1 MKINPKMLEQMI
13 LSIQEI
19 YGDLLISIILYGSV
33 ARGTQTDESDVDI
46 AILLKDGHTKEM
58 RDALTDILVDL
69 ELEYDT
75 VLSVLRI
82 DYEKFKE
89 WENIMPFYRNVKKDG
104 VVLWQAA

>member
-1 MKINPKMLEQMI
+1 
-13 LSIQEI
+13 
-19 YGDLLISIILYGSV
+19 
-33 ARGTQTDESDVDI
+33 
-46 AILLKDGHTKEM
+46 M